1 MIKELRS
8 RHFNIFQVRRRVE
21 LKHEMMRNQK
31 EAQEKLKQELRRN
44 VENCEEERNLE
55 EDLKAG
61 QKKDCSESII
71 DQRSDLTRKSSDD
84 GGKDQHKLQAP
95 VECELPRTPTP
106 DYADLNARFI
116 I

>member
-1 MIKELRS
+1 M
-8 RHFNIFQVRRRVE
+8 
-21 LKHEMMRNQK
+21 KHEMMRNQK

-55 EDLKAG
+55 EDMKAG
-61 QKKDCSESII
+61 QKKVCSESII
-71 DQRSDLTRKSSDD
+71 DQGSDLTRKSSDD
-84 GGKDQHKLQAP
+84 GDGGDKDQYKLQAP
-95 VECELPRTPTP
+95 VEYDLPRTPTP

>member
-1 MIKELRS
+1 M
-8 RHFNIFQVRRRVE
+8 
-21 LKHEMMRNQK
+21 KHEMMRDQK

-55 EDLKAG
+55 EDMIGG
-61 QKKDCSESII
+61 QNNVVSGSVI
-71 DQRSDLTRKSSDD
+71 DQGSDLTRKSSDISG
-84 GGKDQHKLQAP
+84 GGKDQYRLQAP
-95 VECELPRTPTP
+95 VECDLPRTPTP